1 MSTVLLTTAEYPQT
15 SLISCSRETAAL
27 IARKSARSKA
37 NSFGAIRRFAMRG
50 VRCAKRGQPSKRSSG
65 CPAETGSV
73 SGGKVLS
80 AF

>member
-50 VRCAKRGQPSKRSSG
+50 VRCAKRWSTFEAEHWLPCRNWSG
-65 CPAETGSV
+65 LW
-73 SGGKVLS
+73 GKVQS